1 MQKSSN
7 ESAFAVCI
15 SADEDSDLERWKV
28 YQVLPDSSAAEVDCL
43 RVVDESG
50 EDYLY
55 PSARF
60 ILLDLPAETRDRL
73 MTAANGRD

>member
-1 MQKSSN
+1 MSN
-7 ESAFAVCI
+7 DETQFAICI
-15 SADEDSDLERWKV
+15 VEGPDDDLERWKR
-28 YQVLPDSSAAEVDCL
+28 YQVLPDASAAEVGSL

-60 ILLDLPAETRDRL
+60 IMLDLSPDAQRQLLAAVETAE
-73 MTAANGRD
+73 